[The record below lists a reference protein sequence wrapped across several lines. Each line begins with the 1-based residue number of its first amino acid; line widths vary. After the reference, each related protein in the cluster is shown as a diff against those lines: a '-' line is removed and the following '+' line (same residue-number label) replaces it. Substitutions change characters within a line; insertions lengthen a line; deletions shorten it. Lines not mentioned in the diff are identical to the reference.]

1 MLDFRVTPDGGEPY
15 TVKAGSRD
23 VLTWEKTGKGKSF
36 SKLMEDLPMS
46 DLYRMAHIASR
57 RQGLFTGSL
66 EEFEN
71 TCELGFEAEPDDVD
85 PTQPAHSTEQSYL

>member
-15 TVKAGSRD
+15 AVKADSRD
-23 VLTWEKTGKGKSF
+23 VLVWEKTGKGKAF
-36 SKLMEDLPMS
+36 SKLMEDLSMV

-66 EEFEN
+66 DEFEQN
-71 TCELGFEAEPDDVD
+71 CKLGFEESEEVT
-85 PTQPAHSTEQSYL
+85 PTSGGVSADQ